1 MSDMS
6 RIVACCPSCGAKL
19 GLPASAVGRRAKCP
33 QCEHRF
39 VVEPSDADPGLGENS
54 VAPLIEAEAGEAPPV
69 SPSVE
74 QVTCPHCGVP
84 VPCNAP
90 ACLACNSELSA
101 APLAPETFSPTEK
114 AALPPRSMARSA
126 GAYLLGTVLSVLG
139 ALIGAGLWCGVAVVF
154 EREVVWIAIG
164 LGALAG
170 LGMRMGYRRASFL
183 AGAMAA
189 LLAVGGILTAKA
201 MLVAYYVWP
210 TTSRMAT
217 AGPAENLLESYVLL
231 TMSDQ
236 LVRQAG
242 IPEDDDQA
250 TEQAYEKAAEILVGL
265 SKDQIR
271 LRFIR
276 YSRSDNVCEI
286 ATADESEFERN
297 WLAAY
302 RANRRANEE
311 GLHDDHPNRAQYYE
325 EERSRVRAAPAAGM
339 EAAIRELA
347 SWEDVGW
354 LSDPA
359 YVRTVL
365 IYAMVQQ
372 SWERDR
378 EYGVDQIVD
387 DARSLPAKA
396 WIRRQAM
403 LDHESLVREWD
414 VRYAAAVREVDA
426 LAPDARVERARE
438 VVTYRRQKSNELMDA
453 MENMAPLDQVFAAE
467 YAKAIGVQ
475 AYWKAFDGMDI
486 FFGLLAVITAFTIA
500 ARHGES

>member
-6 RIVACCPSCGAKL
+6 RIMVSCPSCGAQL

-33 QCEHRF
+33 QCERRF

-74 QVTCPHCGVP
+74 QVPCPHCGVP

-90 ACLACNSELSA
+90 TCLACNSDLSA
-101 APLAPETFSPTEK
+101 APLAPETFSPVEK

-126 GAYLLGTVLSVLG
+126 GAYLLGTILSGLG
-139 ALIGAGLWCGVAVVF
+139 ALLGAGLWCGIAIVSGY
-154 EREVVWIAIG
+154 EVGWIAWG
-164 LGALAG
+164 LGVATG
-170 LGMRMGYRRASFL
+170 LGMRMGYRRAGFL

-189 LLAVGGILTAKA
+189 ILAVGGILTAKA

-217 AGPAENLLESYVLL
+217 AGPAENLLESYILL

-236 LVRQAG
+236 IIRQAG
-242 IPEDDDQA
+242 VPDGDAQA
-250 TEQAYEKAAEILVGL
+250 TGQAAEKAGAILAKL
-265 SKDQIR
+265 TREQIR

-276 YSRSDNVCEI
+276 YGQSDEVCGI

-297 WLAAY
+297 WLAAH

-311 GLHDDHPNRAQYYE
+311 GLRDGHPNRAQYYE
-325 EERSRVRAAPAAGM
+325 EERSRVRAASVEET
-339 EAAIRELA
+339 EAAIRDLA
-347 SWEDVGW
+347 NWEDVGW

-359 YVRTVL
+359 HVRTVL
-365 IYAMVQQ
+365 IYTTIQQ
-372 SWERDR
+372 SWERDQN
-378 EYGVDQIVD
+378 YGLDQRVH
-387 DARSLPAKA
+387 DARSLPPKE
-396 WIRRQAM
+396 WILRQAT
-403 LDHESLVREWD
+403 LDHESLAQEWD

-426 LAPDARVERARE
+426 LDPVAQVARARE
-438 VVTYRRQKSNELMDA
+438 VVAHRKQKRDELVDA
-453 MENMAPLDQVFAAE
+453 LEDMPSLDQVFATE
-467 YAKAIGVQ
+467 YAKAVGSQV
-475 AYWKAFDGMDI
+475 YWKAFDGADI
-486 FFGLLAVITAFTIA
+486 LFGLLAVITAYTIA